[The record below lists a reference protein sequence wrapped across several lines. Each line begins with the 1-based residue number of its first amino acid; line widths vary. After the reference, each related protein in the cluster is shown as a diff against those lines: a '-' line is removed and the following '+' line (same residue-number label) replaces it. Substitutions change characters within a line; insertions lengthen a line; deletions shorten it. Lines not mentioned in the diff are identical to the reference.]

1 MICINKRCRKEIGD
15 FKYCPYCGQN
25 QKELKKNKKRANG
38 TGSVYKRKDNK
49 KKPYTSSSSITG
61 ARISLGTFETKQE
74 ALQALAKY
82 EAKYDK
88 IDLEY
93 GLVTVQYIYYRYI
106 LKDIEQLSESS
117 KKNYLFAWNRLQP
130 IHKINIVDLKTQQ
143 IQDVIDVYLSEH
155 QQMNMKGELLYIG
168 SRGEKTTK
176 NTGVPKMVKPLSK
189 GTVKQMV
196 ILLGKIYKT
205 ALANDWAM
213 KDYSEYV
220 SYSHNT
226 RGNSTDSNRS
236 RFSDVQL
243 EYLFKSLNSDIGTD
257 NYIDYIICMCYL
269 NFRVTEFLSI
279 TPNQFHISNDN
290 IPYFQAGMKTEAG
303 TNRIV
308 PVHPKILSIVRN
320 CLSRKGSTVF
330 CDKTNGNA
338 LSYNKFRYHF
348 DKNIKALGLSDDY
361 TPHSCRRTFSTRLS
375 ASGASETDLIALMGH
390 TSIEVDRKHYINQ
403 EVKTLYNSLTKME

>member
-1 MICINKRCRKEIGD
+1 MNR
-15 FKYCPYCGQN
+15 Q
-25 QKELKKNKKRANG
+25 
-38 TGSVYKRKDNK
+38 
-49 KKPYTSSSSITG
+49 
-61 ARISLGTFETKQE
+61 
-74 ALQALAKY
+74 
-82 EAKYDK
+82 
-88 IDLEY
+88 
-93 GLVTVQYIYYRYI
+93 
-106 LKDIEQLSESS
+106 
-117 KKNYLFAWNRLQP
+117 KNYLLAWHRLQP
-130 IHKINIVDLKTQQ
+130 IHKVNIVDLKTQQ
-143 IQDVIDVYLSEH
+143 IQNVIDIYLKTH

-168 SRGEKTTK
+168 NKGEKTTK

-196 ILLGKIYKT
+196 ILLGKIYKV

-220 SYSHNT
+220 SYSHIGQS
-226 RGNSTDSNRS
+226 REGNNRS

-243 EYLFKSLNSDIGTD
+243 AYLFDKLNSDIGTD

-279 TPNQFHISNDN
+279 TPNQFYVSDDN

-320 CLSRKGSTVF
+320 CLSRNGETVF
-330 CDKTNGNA
+330 CDKTNSKP

-348 DKNIKALGLSDDY
+348 DKNIKALGLSDEF